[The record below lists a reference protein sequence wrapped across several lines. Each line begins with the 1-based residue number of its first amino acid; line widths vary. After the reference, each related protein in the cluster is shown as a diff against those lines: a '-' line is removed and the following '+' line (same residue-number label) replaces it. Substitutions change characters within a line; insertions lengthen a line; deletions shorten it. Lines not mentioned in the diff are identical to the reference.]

1 MKMLTRRGI
10 LAAAGTLASA
20 PFASNVRAADRL
32 PAADPILLAPPIAAP
47 DIVFTLADGTERTLK
62 DFRGHGMVVNFW
74 ATWCAPCVAEMPAL
88 ATLSRTLAPHD
99 IAVMPL
105 SSDRGGAAVVRRFYE
120 AQNIAG
126 LPVLLDP
133 KGAAG
138 QKFDLNGIPSTVII
152 DKQGRVRARLDG
164 AADWSGPAIA
174 ARIRQLVG

>member
-1 MKMLTRRGI
+1 MRLLTRRGM

-20 PFASNVRAADRL
+20 PLARKSSAAAGL
-32 PAADPILLAPPIAAP
+32 PAADLTLLVPPVPAPNF
-47 DIVFTLADGTERTLK
+47 VFETSDGAERALSE
-62 DFRGHGMVVNFW
+62 FRGRGMVVNFW

-88 ATLSRTLAPHD
+88 AQLSRALAPHD

-120 AQNIAG
+120 ARGLSG
-126 LPVLLDP
+126 LPILLDP

-138 QKFDLNGIPSTVII
+138 RQFNLRGIPATIVI
-152 DKQGRVRARLDG
+152 DKQGLWRARLDG

-174 ARIRQLVG
+174 AQIRQLVG